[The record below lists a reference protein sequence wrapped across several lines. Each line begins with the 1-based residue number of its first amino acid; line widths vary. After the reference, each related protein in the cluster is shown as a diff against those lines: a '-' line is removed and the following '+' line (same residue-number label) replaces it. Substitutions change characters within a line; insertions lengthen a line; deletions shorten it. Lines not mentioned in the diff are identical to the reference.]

1 MSKKLIKNFQLNFY
15 QFQIRESK
23 KQKIVELR
31 EKFEADKKK
40 VERMKQD
47 RKFKPM
53 TAWVIY
59 LTNTYIYEVII
70 YPWLHGKV
78 DFWTEASQMV
88 LEPIKFWHFHFI
100 NII

>member
-1 MSKKLIKNFQLNFY
+1 MIDIDDRLDFKYPYDHPALNLLVYFVVKTNFYVHTQVKFLIKLNFY

-23 KQKIVELR
+23 KQKIIELR

-53 TAWVIY
+53 TA
-59 LTNTYIYEVII
+59 
-70 YPWLHGKV
+70 
-78 DFWTEASQMV
+78 
-88 LEPIKFWHFHFI
+88 
-100 NII
+100 

>member
-1 MSKKLIKNFQLNFY
+1 MKQLKRRSRFRYNQTKIWQVRQLIMSIQLNFY

-40 VERMKQD
+40 IERMKQE

-53 TAWVIY
+53 TA
-59 LTNTYIYEVII
+59 
-70 YPWLHGKV
+70 
-78 DFWTEASQMV
+78 
-88 LEPIKFWHFHFI
+88 
-100 NII
+100 

>member
-1 MSKKLIKNFQLNFY
+1 MIDTQDRLDFKYPYDLLASNLPFLFSQQKQILLVKFFFQLNFY

-53 TAWVIY
+53 TA
-59 LTNTYIYEVII
+59 
-70 YPWLHGKV
+70 
-78 DFWTEASQMV
+78 
-88 LEPIKFWHFHFI
+88 
-100 NII
+100 

>member
-1 MSKKLIKNFQLNFY
+1 MSKKLTKNFQLNFY

-53 TAWVIY
+53 TA
-59 LTNTYIYEVII
+59 
-70 YPWLHGKV
+70 
-78 DFWTEASQMV
+78 
-88 LEPIKFWHFHFI
+88 
-100 NII
+100 

>member
-1 MSKKLIKNFQLNFY
+1 MITPPQTYSFILLWKQIFMWVKFLIKLNFY

-23 KQKIVELR
+23 KQKIIELR

-53 TAWVIY
+53 TAWVIP
-59 LTNTYIYEVII
+59 LF
-70 YPWLHGKV
+70 
-78 DFWTEASQMV
+78 D
-88 LEPIKFWHFHFI
+88 
-100 NII
+100 